1 MIELYHCH
9 NARSF
14 RALWALEEL
23 GLVYTLHMLP
33 FPPRVRVP
41 EYLEQNPLGTIPLM
55 VDGTTRMTES
65 SAIPQYLAT
74 RYGPTPLAVAPEE
87 ADYGLWL
94 DWMHRS
100 EATLTFPQTIVLRY
114 TRFEPDERKLQ
125 QAADDYTQWF
135 FSRLKHLSRALS
147 DGREWLCAGRF
158 TTADICTVYALLLA
172 KDLGLDYKFSPEI
185 AAYWTEPSLA
195 PATSPR
201 RPRRGTNPPPHNG
214 PRGSSP

>member
-1 MIELYHCH
+1 MIELYHCKD
-9 NARSF
+9 ARSF

-23 GLVYTLHMLP
+23 GLPYKLHTMP

-55 VDGTTRMTES
+55 VDGTARMTES

-74 RYGPTPLAVAPEE
+74 RYGPTPLAVSPEE

-135 FSRLKHLSRALS
+135 FSRLKHLTRALE

-158 TTADICTVYALLLA
+158 TMADVCTAYALLLA
-172 KDLGLDYKFSPEI
+172 RDLGLDYKFSPEI
-185 AAYWTEPSLA
+185 AAYWDRASTRPAFLA
-195 PATSPR
+195 AQAAQDSQ
-201 RPRRGTNPPPHNG
+201 
-214 PRGSSP
+214 